1 MRTVWEHDLL
11 RSINEADDDLFHKVI
26 EQCAWIMKKSG
37 FVNWKGMLENA
48 GLPRK
53 ELDHKLSKQVIYDS
67 LEDENYHF
75 ENAIMHIIDRREA
88 DLAELADA
96 FIPLFNKGSR
106 DAVYEMIG
114 LVGSSKGFFE
124 ELLGRVDN
132 DPYWA
137 KKFANILE
145 ELKGHRL
152 ASMKGTK
159 QIIAQIEG
167 ALKKVEPESPLN
179 DIFRAIKEEY
189 PNMWSSNREMAFY
202 RYIAVNASDSEIDT
216 IAEFGDIGSPKVLAA
231 LKAYKG

>member
-1 MRTVWEHDLL
+1 MKTVWEHDLL
-11 RSINEADDDLFHKVI
+11 RSINEADDDLFHKVL

-37 FVNWKGMLENA
+37 FKNWKVLKMQDFQEQ
-48 GLPRK
+48 
-53 ELDHKLSKQVIYDS
+53 DHKLSKQVIYDT

-106 DAVYEMIG
+106 DAVYEVIG

-124 ELLGRVDN
+124 RMLKNAEN

-189 PNMWSSNREMAFY
+189 PNMWNSNREMAYY
-202 RYIAVNASDSEIDT
+202 RYLAVDASDSEIDKL
-216 IAEFGDIGSPKVLAA
+216 AKVGDLADPRILA
-231 LKAYKG
+231 MLKDFKG